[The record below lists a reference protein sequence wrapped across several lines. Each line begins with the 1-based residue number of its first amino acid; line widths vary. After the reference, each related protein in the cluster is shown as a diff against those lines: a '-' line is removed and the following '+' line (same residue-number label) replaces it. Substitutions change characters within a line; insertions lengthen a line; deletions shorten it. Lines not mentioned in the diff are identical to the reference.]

1 MKHGNLVTAAFLNIN
16 AAKLVAQFTL
26 SYVSASGISR
36 LYLQPVLLVFNLNVL
51 VQTPTPRVN
60 IRRLGIGLR
69 CKLGRRF
76 ALEWAEGR

>member
-51 VQTPTPRVN
+51 VQTPR
-60 IRRLGIGLR
+60 
-69 CKLGRRF
+69 
-76 ALEWAEGR
+76 